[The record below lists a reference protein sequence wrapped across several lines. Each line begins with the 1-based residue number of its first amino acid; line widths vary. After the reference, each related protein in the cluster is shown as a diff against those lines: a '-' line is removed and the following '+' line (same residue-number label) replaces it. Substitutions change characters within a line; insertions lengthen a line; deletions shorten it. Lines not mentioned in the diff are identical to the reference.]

1 MLNKIKNNYI
11 FLISFFL
18 VVYFA
23 LNLIS
28 GDRGLFSYLK
38 KKNELKDLKVKKEYL
53 LNEIEELKAKN
64 YLITDKFDI
73 DYIEVLIR
81 DKFVY
86 GKKNEKIYIVI
97 DEND

>member
-1 MLNKIKNNYI
+1 MLNKIKKNYI
-11 FLISFFL
+11 FLISSFL
-18 VVYFA
+18 VVYFI
-23 LNLIS
+23 LNLVG

-38 KKNELKDLKVKKEYL
+38 KKNDLKDLEVKKEYL
-53 LNEIEELKAKN
+53 LNEIEDLKRKN

-73 DYIEVLIR
+73 DYIETLIR

-86 GKKNEKIYIVI
+86 GKKNEKVYIII

>member
-18 VVYFA
+18 VVYFT
-23 LNLIS
+23 LNLIG

-38 KKNELKDLKVKKEYL
+38 KKNDLKDLKVKKEYL
-53 LNEIEELKAKN
+53 LNEIDELKTKN

-73 DYIEVLIR
+73 DYIETLIR

-86 GKKNEKIYIVI
+86 GKKNENIYIII
-97 DEND
+97 DDND

>member
-1 MLNKIKNNYI
+1 MLNKNKNNYI

-18 VVYFA
+18 VVYFG
-23 LNLIS
+23 LNLI
-28 GDRGLFSYLK
+28 GGERGLFSYLK

-64 YLITDKFDI
+64 SLITDKFDI

>member
-18 VVYFA
+18 VVYFT
-23 LNLIS
+23 LNLIG

-38 KKNELKDLKVKKEYL
+38 KKNDLKDLKVKKEYL
-53 LNEIEELKAKN
+53 LKEIDELKTKN

>member
-18 VVYFA
+18 VVYFG
-23 LNLIS
+23 LNLI
-28 GDRGLFSYLK
+28 GGERGLFSYLK

-86 GKKNEKIYIVI
+86 GKKNEKIYIIV

>member
-18 VVYFA
+18 VVYFG
-23 LNLIS
+23 LNLI
-28 GDRGLFSYLK
+28 GGERGLFSYLK

-86 GKKNEKIYIVI
+86 GKKKREDLYNC
-97 DEND
+97 

>member
-18 VVYFA
+18 VVYFT
-23 LNLIS
+23 LNLIG

-38 KKNELKDLKVKKEYL
+38 KKNHLKDLKVKKEYL
-53 LNEIEELKAKN
+53 LNEIEDLKTKN

-73 DYIEVLIR
+73 DYIETLIR

-86 GKKNEKIYIVI
+86 GKKNEKIYIII

>member
-1 MLNKIKNNYI
+1 M
-11 FLISFFL
+11 
-18 VVYFA
+18 
-23 LNLIS
+23 
-28 GDRGLFSYLK
+28 
-38 KKNELKDLKVKKEYL
+38 KVKKEYL

-86 GKKNEKIYIVI
+86 GKKNEKIYIIV

>member
-18 VVYFA
+18 VVYFT
-23 LNLIS
+23 LNLIG

-38 KKNELKDLKVKKEYL
+38 KKNDLKDLKVKKEYL
-53 LNEIEELKAKN
+53 LNEIDELKTKN

-73 DYIEVLIR
+73 DYIETLIR

-86 GKKNEKIYIVI
+86 GKKNEKIYIII

>member
-18 VVYFA
+18 VVYFT
-23 LNLIS
+23 LNLIG

-38 KKNELKDLKVKKEYL
+38 KKNDLKDLKVKKEYL
-53 LNEIEELKAKN
+53 LNEIDELKTKN

-73 DYIEVLIR
+73 DYIETLIR

>member
-18 VVYFA
+18 VVYFT
-23 LNLIS
+23 LNLIG

-38 KKNELKDLKVKKEYL
+38 KKNDLKDLKVKKEYL
-53 LNEIEELKAKN
+53 LDEIEELKTKN

-73 DYIEVLIR
+73 DYIETLIR

-86 GKKNEKIYIVI
+86 GKKNEKIYIII

>member
-18 VVYFA
+18 VVYFG
-23 LNLIS
+23 LNLI
-28 GDRGLFSYLK
+28 GGERGLFSYLK

-86 GKKNEKIYIVI
+86 GKKNEKIYIIVN
-97 DEND
+97 END

>member
-1 MLNKIKNNYI
+1 MLNKIKKNYI
-11 FLISFFL
+11 FLISSFL
-18 VVYFA
+18 VVYFI
-23 LNLIS
+23 LNLVG

-38 KKNELKDLKVKKEYL
+38 KKNDLKDLEVKKEYL
-53 LNEIEELKAKN
+53 LNEIEDLKRKN

-73 DYIEVLIR
+73 DYIETLIR

-86 GKKNEKIYIVI
+86 GKKNEKFYIII

>member
-23 LNLIS
+23 LNLI
-28 GDRGLFSYLK
+28 GGERGLFSYLK

>member
-18 VVYFA
+18 VVYFT
-23 LNLIS
+23 LNLIG

-38 KKNELKDLKVKKEYL
+38 KKNDLKDLKFKKEYL
-53 LNEIEELKAKN
+53 LDEIEELKTKN

-73 DYIEVLIR
+73 DYIETLIR

-86 GKKNEKIYIVI
+86 GKKNEKIYIII